1 MVSIV
6 STDDDSKNSP
16 PRVYNASEHIA
27 FFSSSV
33 KGTKGST
40 VVILDKTEA
49 YQIAIALYVNVFKEE
64 GSTRTPSLSETF
76 GLSKTISSTYSSL
89 DMGSPEFL
97 RES

>member
-6 STDDDSKNSP
+6 SSDDDSRNSP

-49 YQIAIALYVNVFKEE
+49 YQIIITLYVSIISENVAHVPPAFQK
-64 GSTRTPSLSETF
+64 PSV
-76 GLSKTISSTYSSL
+76 
-89 DMGSPEFL
+89 
-97 RES
+97 

>member
-6 STDDDSKNSP
+6 SSDDDSKNSP

-49 YQIAIALYVNVFKEE
+49 YQIITLYVSIISENVAHVPPAFQK
-64 GSTRTPSLSETF
+64 PSV
-76 GLSKTISSTYSSL
+76 
-89 DMGSPEFL
+89 
-97 RES
+97 

>member
-6 STDDDSKNSP
+6 SSDDDSRNSP

-49 YQIAIALYVNVFKEE
+49 YQIITLYVSIISENVAHVPPAFQK
-64 GSTRTPSLSETF
+64 PSV
-76 GLSKTISSTYSSL
+76 
-89 DMGSPEFL
+89 
-97 RES
+97 

>member
-6 STDDDSKNSP
+6 SSDDDSKNSP
-16 PRVYNASEHIA
+16 PRVYSASEHIA

-49 YQIAIALYVNVFKEE
+49 CQIVIALYVSVVKKKVAHVPPVFQ
-64 GSTRTPSLSETF
+64 RPLV
-76 GLSKTISSTYSSL
+76 
-89 DMGSPEFL
+89 
-97 RES
+97 